1 VFARFYLL
9 RAETNSKTY
18 KGRGKSGAKRGRNEQ
33 WFEAFTRCRTLFG
46 TFVDLMVY
54 RQDVLNGS
62 LVATYRAGPL
72 KHVITGVE
80 DEGGRKSR
88 SMISGCRR
96 HQSVESFTSR
106 LMVQNAGEKDGN
118 GTLCKWTSNDV

>member
-1 VFARFYLL
+1 MFARFYSL

-88 SMISGCRR
+88 SMI
-96 HQSVESFTSR
+96 VVADAIN
-106 LMVQNAGEKDGN
+106 L
-118 GTLCKWTSNDV
+118 